1 MEKDNIFARMAP
13 EKLPTFPDGI
23 SEPVNLRTASEIE
36 QWKER
41 LALKAAIPIGI
52 AAAKRHARN
61 AVIEEVAVMLGREYP
76 GNDNTNAFCAAVRS
90 MKVHAD

>member
-1 MEKDNIFARMAP
+1 MEKDNI
-13 EKLPTFPDGI
+13 T
-23 SEPVNLRTASEIE
+23 LRTASEIE

-90 MKVHAD
+90 MKVHADQDEPHATDCERRT